1 MGGGG
6 SKGQGRGGRRG
17 QAGAGWQLVGLKWLP
32 PARGAHWASR
42 ALRLRASHQPALSSD
57 SKGKRWSLEAQASS
71 LGRPS
76 SPGRWCCGG
85 PPGPFRGGRWALLLV
100 YPGRPT
106 LGSGAPSPAQASPST
121 PARALDCCSSQ
132 QAWTTWSTVAGRV
145 VSAFSELKDVLRWA
159 TCTTSLHCHDPALL
173 PTGLEHPRG
182 SLAEPL
188 CGLTASAVWAGR
200 VHARDRGRWSRC
212 GVEQT
217 LPA

>member
-1 MGGGG
+1 MGAEGKRGLGG
-6 SKGQGRGGRRG
+6 SWWASSGFLLLVVPAGHLVLCACWPPTSLPCPVTAKGSAGASRPRPAPWGDPAH
-17 QAGAGWQLVGLKWLP
+17 QAGGAVVAPQAPFVEGAGL
-32 PARGAHWASR
+32 
-42 ALRLRASHQPALSSD
+42 
-57 SKGKRWSLEAQASS
+57 
-71 LGRPS
+71 
-76 SPGRWCCGG
+76 
-85 PPGPFRGGRWALLLV
+85 LLLV